1 METLDLSNSPA
12 QSEGRLKALFWPSI
26 QNGSDVDYLGARGYW
41 ICAIVAVF
49 SCFVLAATGQPVIAA
64 AAFLFYYLGG
74 VGVREH
80 SRYAAAAVFLMYFLD
95 SLLAPGILRII
106 LTGALL
112 SNLRATWI
120 AAKWKPESE
129 EAILPPRMDETLAD
143 KLADKFPSWLWPKV
157 RIVYYIFSAV
167 FSLLVVAGLF
177 ISVAG
182 VMKK

>member
-1 METLDLSNSPA
+1 
-12 QSEGRLKALFWPSI
+12 
-26 QNGSDVDYLGARGYW
+26 
-41 ICAIVAVF
+41 
-49 SCFVLAATGQPVIAA
+49 
-64 AAFLFYYLGG
+64 
-74 VGVREH
+74 
-80 SRYAAAAVFLMYFLD
+80 
-95 SLLAPGILRII
+95 